1 MTSRSPS
8 DRSPSIRL
16 PSSGHAAL
24 GLFQLAPDL
33 VHLNH
38 GSYGAVPR
46 EVQAEQ
52 DRWRALIEA
61 DATGF
66 FQDVYPAE
74 IRHMAGVAAAQ
85 FGGAGHDWVFCEN
98 ATAAVN
104 SVLASFSL
112 KAGDE
117 ILTTS
122 HAYGAV
128 TKAMRLWADRRGAT
142 LQIAELPSFLDC
154 DDQILEGVTAAF
166 TQRTRLLVVDHITSP
181 TAVIFPAER
190 LARAAR
196 ERGIAVLIDGAH
208 APGQV
213 PLEVPAIGADWYTG
227 NAHKWFFAPK
237 GCGLLWTH
245 PSRQEITRPAVL
257 SHGTEQGY
265 IQAFDWIG
273 TRDTTP
279 WLSFDASSR
288 AHEMLGG
295 ASLIAR
301 NQALAAEA
309 AELLADSLSAPISA
323 PASMRGAM
331 ASLCL
336 DPLGGDPEA
345 ARLLRLALRKTGIV
359 APVSA
364 FAGGLWIRISAQI
377 YNEIGDYRR
386 CARTLAELRPARDSH
401 SRIE

>member
-16 PSSGHAAL
+16 PNSGHAAL

-66 FQDVYPAE
+66 FQDVYPGE
-74 IRHMAGVAAAQ
+74 IRRMADVAATR
-85 FGGAGHDWVFCEN
+85 FGGAADDWVFCEN
-98 ATAAVN
+98 ATAAVS

-112 KAGDE
+112 KPGDE

-142 LQIAELPSFLDC
+142 LQIAELPSLLDC
-154 DDQILEGVTAAF
+154 DDQILERVTAAI
-166 TQRTRLLVVDHITSP
+166 TPRTRLLVVDHITSP
-181 TAVIFPAER
+181 TAVIFPVER

-213 PLEVPAIGADWYTG
+213 PLDVPAIGADWYTG

-245 PSRQEITRPAVL
+245 PARQEITRPSVL

-265 IQAFDWIG
+265 TQAFDWIG
-273 TRDTTP
+273 TRDATP
-279 WLSFDASSR
+279 WLSFDAASR

-295 ASLIAR
+295 ANLIAR
-301 NQALAAEA
+301 NRALAAEA
-309 AELLADSLSAPISA
+309 AELLSDSLSAPISA
-323 PASMRGAM
+323 PVSMRGAM

-345 ARLLRLALRKTGIV
+345 ARALRLSLRKRGIV

-377 YNEIGDYRR
+377 YNEIGDYRQ
-386 CARTLAELRPARDSH
+386 CARTLAEIRPVGDSH

>member
-1 MTSRSPS
+1 
-8 DRSPSIRL
+8 L

-33 VHLNH
+33 IHLNH

-61 DATGF
+61 DATSF

-74 IRHMAGVAAAQ
+74 IRRMAGLAATQ
-85 FGGAGHDWVFCEN
+85 FGGAGEDWVFCEN

-104 SVLASFSL
+104 SVLASFPL

-142 LQIAELPSFLDC
+142 LQIAQLPSFLEC
-154 DDQILEGVTAAF
+154 DDQVLDLVIAAF
-166 TQRTRLLVVDHITSP
+166 TPRTRLLVIDHITSP
-181 TAVIFPAER
+181 TAVIFPVER

-196 ERGIAVLIDGAH
+196 EQGIAVLIDGAH
-208 APGQV
+208 APGQI
-213 PLEVPAIGADWYTG
+213 PLNVPAIGADWYTG

-245 PSRQEITRPAVL
+245 PARQEITRPAVL

-265 IQAFDWIG
+265 TQAFDWIG
-273 TRDTTP
+273 TRDATP
-279 WLSFDASSR
+279 WLSFEAACR
-288 AHEMLGG
+288 AHQMLGG
-295 ASLIAR
+295 AGLTAR
-301 NQALAAEA
+301 SRALAAEA
-309 AELLADSLSAPISA
+309 AEMLADSLSARISA
-323 PASMRGAM
+323 PSSMRGAM

-336 DPLGGDPEA
+336 DPLRGDPEA
-345 ARLLRLALRKTGIV
+345 ARVLRLALRKGGIV

-364 FAGGLWIRISAQI
+364 FGGGLWIRISAQI

-386 CARTLAELRPARDSH
+386 CAKALVELRAANNACSG
-401 SRIE
+401 IA